1 MFENS
6 ANPRRGKG
14 HSPMIPRELTAKL
27 QSLAELFPA
36 VTLTGPRQS
45 GKSTLVR
52 ATFPNYRYVSL
63 EDEDMREAALDDPRA
78 FLSRYDN
85 HVILDE
91 VQRTPALFSYLQG
104 VIDQHNAPG
113 QYILS
118 GSQNFLLMN
127 RISQSLA
134 GRVAVL
140 HLLPLSYSELSAAH
154 REPNTID
161 DFLLQGCYPRPVT
174 LGIDPADFFPS
185 YIKTYIDR
193 DVRAE
198 LGIKKITEFNTF
210 LTLCATRVGEV
221 LNITSLANDCGIS
234 TDTAR
239 DWLSVLEA
247 SFITLRLHPYHK
259 NYGKRL
265 IKAPKL
271 YFYDTGLAANL
282 LGIES
287 ADQLFTSQNRG
298 NLYENAIVVEIIKRY
313 QAIGR
318 EPKLFYW
325 RDSNQKEVDLIIERG
340 GRPQYAIEVK
350 SSSTYRPKSFENLED
365 LAPLMGVDPQH
376 RFIVYGGSEAI
387 DTRHGH
393 VIGINDVGRLV
404 R

>member
-1 MFENS
+1 
-6 ANPRRGKG
+6 
-14 HSPMIPRELTAKL
+14 MIPRELTAKL
-27 QSLAELFPA
+27 QSLAKLFPA

-52 ATFPNYRYVSL
+52 EAFPDYRYVSL
-63 EDEDMREAALDDPRA
+63 EDEDMREMALDDPRA
-78 FLSRYDN
+78 FLARYDD
-85 HVILDE
+85 HTIFDE
-91 VQRTPALFSYLQG
+91 VQRVPALFSYLQG
-104 VIDQHNAPG
+104 VIDRRGTSG

-118 GSQNFLLMN
+118 GSQDFLLMH

-140 HLLPLSYSELSAAH
+140 HLLPLSYSELVAAH
-154 REPNTID
+154 RKPNTID
-161 DFLLQGCYPRPVT
+161 DFLFQGCYPRPVT
-174 LGIDPADFFPS
+174 MGIDPADFFPS

-198 LGIKKITEFNTF
+198 FGVKKITEFNTF
-210 LTLCATRVGEV
+210 LTLCATRVGKA
-221 LNITSLANDCGIS
+221 LNITSLANDCNIS
-234 TDTAR
+234 TGTAR

-271 YFYDTGLAANL
+271 YFYDAGLAANL

-287 ADQLFTSQNRG
+287 ADQLFASQYRG
-298 NLYENAIVVEIIKRY
+298 NLYENAIVIEIIKRC

-325 RDSNQKEVDLIIERG
+325 RDSNQKEIDLIIERG
-340 GRPQYAIEVK
+340 GQPQYAIEVK
-350 SSSTYRPKSFENLED
+350 SSSTYRPKSFENLEN

-376 RFIVYGGSEAI
+376 RFIVYGGDEAI